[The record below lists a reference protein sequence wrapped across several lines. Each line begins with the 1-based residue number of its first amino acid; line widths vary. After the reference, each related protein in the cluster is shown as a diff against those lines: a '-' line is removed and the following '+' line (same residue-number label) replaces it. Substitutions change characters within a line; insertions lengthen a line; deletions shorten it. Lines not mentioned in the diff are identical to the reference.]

1 MKEEDGKDGSP
12 RMWEIRPEEPRDAPH
27 IEALVAKS
35 FGPGR
40 HAKSA
45 WRLREGVHAVEGL
58 RFVAVEGDRFRGS
71 VRFWPV
77 AIGNESAL
85 LLGPLA
91 VDAELRG
98 QGIGL
103 ALMLRGIEDARA
115 RGHRAII
122 LVGDAPYYARA
133 GFAPLPER
141 QVRFPGPVDGARIL
155 GLALVPGAVETLRG
169 EVRRARIDEP
179 VCADGAPLATR
190 EFLKHQTAGEQTIE

>member
-1 MKEEDGKDGSP
+1 
-12 RMWEIRPEEPRDAPH
+12 MWEVRPEVPRDSPH
-27 IEALVAKS
+27 VEALVAKS

-45 WRLREGVHAVEGL
+45 WRLREGVRAVEGL
-58 RFVAVEGDRFRGS
+58 SFVAVEGEQLRGS
-71 VRFWPV
+71 MRFWPV
-77 AIGNESAL
+77 AIGNAAAL

-115 RGHRAII
+115 RDHRAMI

-133 GFAPLPER
+133 GFAPLAER
-141 QVRFPGPVDGARIL
+141 QVRFPGPVDGTRIL
-155 GLALVPGAVETLRG
+155 GLALVSGALDALQG
-169 EVRRARIDEP
+169 EVRRARIDGP
-179 VCADGAPLATR
+179 VCADGAALAPR
-190 EFLKHQTAGEQTIE
+190 EFVERHRAGEQTVE

>member
-1 MKEEDGKDGSP
+1 
-12 RMWEIRPEEPRDAPH
+12 MWEIRPEEPRDAPH
-27 IEALVAKS
+27 VESLVAKS

-45 WRLREGVHAVEGL
+45 WRLREGVRAMDGL
-58 RFVAVEGDRFRGS
+58 GFVAADGEKLLGS

-77 AIGNESAL
+77 AIGSNAAL

-103 ALMLRGIEDARA
+103 ALMLRGIEEARA
-115 RGHRAII
+115 RGHRAMI

-133 GFAPLPER
+133 GFAPLAPAQMR
-141 QVRFPGPVDGARIL
+141 LPGPVDTTRIL
-155 GLALVPGAVETLRG
+155 GLALVSGALDMMKG
-169 EVRRARIDEP
+169 EVRRPWIDES
-179 VCADGAPLATR
+179 VCADGAPLAPR
-190 EFLKHQTAGEQTIE
+190 EFIERHPTGEQTVE

>member
-1 MKEEDGKDGSP
+1 
-12 RMWEIRPEEPRDAPH
+12 MWEIRPEEPRDVPH
-27 IEALVAKS
+27 VEALVSQS

-45 WRLREGVHAVEGL
+45 WRLREGVRAVEGL
-58 RFVAVEGDRFRGS
+58 SFVAIEGERLRGS

-77 AIGNESAL
+77 AIGHDAAL

-115 RGHRAII
+115 RGHRAMI
-122 LVGDAPYYARA
+122 LVGDVPYYARA

-141 QVRFPGPVDGARIL
+141 QVNFPGPVDRARIL
-155 GLALVPGAVETLRG
+155 GLALVAGALDTLKG
-169 EVRRARIDEP
+169 EVRRPRIDEP
-179 VCADGAPLATR
+179 VCADGAPLAPR
-190 EFLKHQTAGEQTIE
+190 EFGERHAAGEQAIE